1 MLAMTWLL
9 LARHGETDW
18 NREGRWQGHAD
29 VSLNDRGREQA
40 RALAA
45 RIADEAFDVI
55 YASDLARAL
64 ETARIIA
71 DARGMDVITDRGLR
85 EIDVGSWSGL
95 TPFEIAA
102 RFPSMADHDGET
114 TEQHVARVLA
124 TFARIA
130 SAHEGRRLLVVSHG
144 KTLRVIRR
152 HAAGQSV
159 ALLGNCE
166 TCRLRYRDGQFENEA
181 IEA

>member
-29 VSLNDRGREQA
+29 VSLNDRGRDQA

-45 RIADEAFDVI
+45 RIADEPFDVI

-71 DARGMDVITDRGLR
+71 DVRGMDVITDPGLR
-85 EIDVGSWSGL
+85 EIDVGRWSGL
-95 TPFEIAA
+95 TPFEISA
-102 RFPSMADHDGET
+102 RFPGMDDHDGET
-114 TEQHVARVLA
+114 AEQHLARVVDA
-124 TFARIA
+124 FTRIA
-130 SAHEGRRLLVVSHG
+130 STHEGKRLLVVSHG

-152 HAAGQSV
+152 HAVGQSV

-166 TCRLRYRDGQFENEA
+166 TCRLCYRDGRFENEA
-181 IEA
+181 